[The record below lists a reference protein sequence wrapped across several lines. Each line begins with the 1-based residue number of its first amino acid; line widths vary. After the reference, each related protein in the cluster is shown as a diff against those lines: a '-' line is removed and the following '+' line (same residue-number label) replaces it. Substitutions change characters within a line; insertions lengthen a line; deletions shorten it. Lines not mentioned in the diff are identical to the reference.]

1 MREISP
7 QRALVNAILA
17 TAVIALGVW
26 GAMFVARRHWQW
38 QPTFRA
44 TAQFPRVSGLAI
56 GDKVHLQGMDAG
68 VVESIKPPPAPGKPI
83 QVVLKIDARLHPLI
97 RSDAIASIAT
107 NGVVGP
113 KIVEIIPGSPDAPPL
128 PDGGALAAESPI
140 ELADLLHDARTAMKR
155 LEEVASTAETGL
167 SEINGIAASIN
178 RGEGTLGKLVRDDA
192 AYTQVLELAERGQR
206 TVEALDDNLSAVKGL
221 WPIAGYFKDRGYD
234 EPERVLY
241 RPNATREA
249 RVLSS
254 DELFQDNSAIIT
266 AAGHTLLDEF
276 ARWFKAR
283 RWPDAAEFVIAAFT
297 DTGTGDEDKARI
309 LTQDQA
315 RAVKS
320 YLEQKHKLFEIP
332 VFRQRKVAA
341 VGYGS
346 RTPRPDPN
354 AGSPPAEDPPPSRRV
369 ELLLFTPKS

>member
-1 MREISP
+1 MREISTR
-7 QRALVNAILA
+7 RALVNAILA

-83 QVVLKIDARLHPLI
+83 QVVLKIDARLRELI
-97 RSDAIASIAT
+97 RSDAVASIAT

-113 KIVEIIPGSPDAPPL
+113 KIVEIIPGAPDAPLL
-128 PDGGALAAESPI
+128 PDGGALAAHSPI
-140 ELADLLHDARTAMKR
+140 ELADLLGEARTAMKR
-155 LEEVASTAETGL
+155 LEEVAATAETGL
-167 SEINGIAASIN
+167 GEINSIAASIN

-192 AYTQVLELAERGQR
+192 AYTQVLELAQRGRR

-241 RPNATREA
+241 RPNAA
-249 RVLSS
+249 RDARTLSS
-254 DELFQDNSAIIT
+254 DDLFQSNSAILT
-266 AAGHTLLDEF
+266 AAGRTLLDEF

-283 RWPDAAEFVIAAFT
+283 RWPDTSELVIAAFSD
-297 DTGTGDEDKARI
+297 DTSDEDRTRI

-320 YLEQKHKLFEIP
+320 YLEKEHKLFEMP

-341 VGYGS
+341 VGYGA
-346 RTPRPDPN
+346 RKPRPDPN
-354 AGSPPAEDPPPSRRV
+354 ADAPPPDEPPPPRRV
-369 ELLLFTPKS
+369 ELLVFTPKS